1 MKKKSLIIAVIL
13 LLIDFISKL
22 IININFKLLES
33 TTVISNFF
41 SITKVYNSGASWSIL
56 TGSRWLLVILAII
69 ILIVLY
75 QYQNKFFK
83 NTRNTVTFGL
93 LYGGIIGNLIDRI
106 VYGYVI
112 DFFDFNIFGY
122 NYPVFNFADIFIVLG
137 VVLLVIAI
145 IKKEDINENSSR

>member
-93 LYGGIIGNLIDRI
+93 LYGGIIGNLIARI